1 MKLSLSVASVFALSL
16 APLRTPALFALIATW
31 TAGCSSFERAWR
43 EAEHQPR
50 ATNSIAG
57 PWKGT
62 WRSEANG
69 HNDQLRCI
77 LTPLT
82 NGIYAARFHARYKKV
97 IPFTFSYTVP
107 LTATNASSSEKVPF
121 RGSANLGWYAGGI
134 YSYEGTASLTNFF
147 STYDSKYD
155 RGTFQM
161 TRPPATK

>member
-1 MKLSLSVASVFALSL
+1 MGSSRALIFKPARTL
-16 APLRTPALFALIATW
+16 WRTPILCTVRIIW
-31 TAGCSSFERAWR
+31 IVGGCSFARAWR
-43 EAEHQPR
+43 ATEQSPH

-57 PWKGT
+57 QWKGT
-62 WRSEANG
+62 WRSEVNG

-77 LTPLT
+77 MTPLT

-107 LTATNASSSEKVPF
+107 LTVTNSSSPSNF
-121 RGSANLGWYAGGI
+121 QFQGSANLGWYAGGI
-134 YSYEGTASLTNFF
+134 YTYEGIASLTNFF

-161 TRPPATK
+161 IRP